1 MCFPISLRYVCDA
14 PACQGPAPASCGLGW
29 GLPGPPS
36 AASCPWLPRQWG
48 SVCGVQGRRI
58 SEDWGQ
64 SEVRGAQSLPNGK
77 SGRRVTLRDSGV
89 SVLHIGRK
97 CKDTKTS
104 RKETNVRSEARTAP
118 ATSAEEGEL
127 ETSSEVF
134 PRKWGAARGCWG
146 PGCTGKAGALS
157 VRLGDR
163 FCAHATPSRHRF
175 PRVSAARQQDG
186 VAFSSALGFTALLR
200 TWEDTPGDGGASTYN
215 LPGTR
220 DGQGCFRRR
229 AADLS
234 CIRDCEGCAFLCPL
248 GLEYVF
254 QVCVSDGPQLTL
266 RRSP

>member
-1 MCFPISLRYVCDA
+1 MGSRDA
-14 PACQGPAPASCGLGW
+14 GLVRTG
-29 GLPGPPS
+29 
-36 AASCPWLPRQWG
+36 G
-48 SVCGVQGRRI
+48 SQRC
-58 SEDWGQ
+58 
-64 SEVRGAQSLPNGK
+64 RGAQSLPNGK
-77 SGRRVTLRDSGV
+77 SGRRVTLQGSGV

-118 ATSAEEGEL
+118 AASPEEGEL
-127 ETSSEVF
+127 KTSSEVS

-163 FCAHATPSRHRF
+163 FRAHATPSRHRF
-175 PRVSAARQQDG
+175 PRVSAGRQQDG

-229 AADLS
+229 AADPS

>member
-118 ATSAEEGEL
+118 AASAEEGEL
-127 ETSSEVF
+127 ETSSEVSPGSGG
-134 PRKWGAARGCWG
+134 PRGAAGGRAA
-146 PGCTGKAGALS
+146 PG
-157 VRLGDR
+157 RLGPFPCGWGTVSVPTR
-163 FCAHATPSRHRF
+163 LRAGTTS

-186 VAFSSALGFTALLR
+186 VAFSSALLHRFT
-200 TWEDTPGDGGASTYN
+200 EN
-215 LPGTR
+215 LGRHPRGWGR
-220 DGQGCFRRR
+220 L
-229 AADLS
+229 DL
-234 CIRDCEGCAFLCPL
+234 
-248 GLEYVF
+248 
-254 QVCVSDGPQLTL
+254 
-266 RRSP
+266 

>member
-1 MCFPISLRYVCDA
+1 MPPHARGPRR
-14 PACQGPAPASCGLGW
+14 PAAGWAGGSRARPARPPAPGCRDSGA
-29 GLPGPPS
+29 
-36 AASCPWLPRQWG
+36 QY
-48 SVCGVQGRRI
+48 VGVQGRRI

-118 ATSAEEGEL
+118 AASPEEGEL
-127 ETSSEVF
+127 ETSAEVF

-163 FCAHATPSRHRF
+163 FRAHATPSRHRF
-175 PRVSAARQQDG
+175 PRVSAGCQQDR

-229 AADLS
+229 AADPS